1 MSPDTPKLA
10 IAPGLAREQLPIPN
24 PKHVG
29 LTTYDAKDL
38 GGPCSTPVA
47 DRLAANGIKL
57 NRFRGGQVR
66 RPAAR

>member
-38 GGPCSTPVA
+38 GGPCSTA
-47 DRLAANGIKL
+47 D
-57 NRFRGGQVR
+57 
-66 RPAAR
+66 